1 MRICNLT
8 GSQYQE
14 FLEFNR
20 EIYPDRKDVEERFR
34 LQVLDNPF
42 VEDASTSNVLLAY
55 NTEGKMVGQFIIYP
69 CEYHF
74 GGKLLRCFFGSDL
87 FVLEEYRHKGL
98 GRFLTSRAINDFKP
112 HFSIDISETAKKIF
126 LALKAQIIGNMQ
138 KYLWL
143 SRTTAALR
151 CIFRAA
157 WRHEHVQFRD
167 YEFPRKLSG
176 EGYTFNLVRFLEN
189 WENPN
194 WHENILEFS
203 RSQAFLGWRFLKKPD
218 RYHFY
223 LSDCSSKLVYFV
235 VRKAVWAGM
244 SLLVIVDHRVPFREK
259 KSFQSILTASKS
271 LAKASGCDGIV
282 TMSSHV
288 FFDEM
293 LRKAIFLKV
302 GRPALILTNAKL
314 DVPSERITARDFVYA
329 TMADGD
335 IDLNYYPTPLSI

>member
-1 MRICNLT
+1 MKICNLT

-87 FVLEEYRHKGL
+87 FVLEEYRHKGM

-194 WHENILEFS
+194 WHEN
-203 RSQAFLGWRFLKKPD
+203 
-218 RYHFY
+218 
-223 LSDCSSKLVYFV
+223 
-235 VRKAVWAGM
+235 
-244 SLLVIVDHRVPFREK
+244 
-259 KSFQSILTASKS
+259 
-271 LAKASGCDGIV
+271 
-282 TMSSHV
+282 
-288 FFDEM
+288 
-293 LRKAIFLKV
+293 
-302 GRPALILTNAKL
+302 
-314 DVPSERITARDFVYA
+314 
-329 TMADGD
+329 
-335 IDLNYYPTPLSI
+335 